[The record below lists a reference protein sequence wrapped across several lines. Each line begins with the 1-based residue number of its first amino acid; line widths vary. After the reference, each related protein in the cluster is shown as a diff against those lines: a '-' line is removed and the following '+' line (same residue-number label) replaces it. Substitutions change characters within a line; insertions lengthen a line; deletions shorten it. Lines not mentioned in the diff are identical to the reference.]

1 MEAAPDRTS
10 EFGALE
16 RAVDDISNQI
26 CHIVDGHFDFTVSS
40 SSDHDAAQKLAM
52 LLNLLL
58 EQARRSTDELK
69 RTNAR
74 LELNLKERTD
84 ELDLVLEGSSDGVW
98 IWDIVDDRMRLS
110 ERGLEVYADKELP
123 RTCDS
128 MFWYDRM
135 HPKDRVS
142 VTNDLVQHFKRRTPS
157 LSTECR
163 MRRADGQYRWVRI
176 SGAARFSESG
186 QALVMAGTQT
196 DIYRQ
201 RSFDA
206 VLNLPNES
214 WFIETLDD
222 ELILLQPLG
231 MLVIEIDQIQQ
242 LRDGLEDI
250 ELSELRREVVNRISR
265 SLPFKATVA
274 SLSNMQ
280 IGVSFDAESS
290 LYDPRKVADL
300 LLDAFDSSFEYRSRS
315 LRLTL
320 SIGAFKLI
328 PDTVTDASQAL
339 RSARHALR
347 QARVSGG
354 SRVCVVGDA
363 RDDDAALALQIES
376 SVRQALAQNRVIPF
390 MQPIVDLR
398 SGAVR
403 GFEALARV
411 VSVNGDVIGPGRFLP
426 VAEQS
431 DLICELGDRVLEHA
445 LAWLASRMEAGIVSE
460 QVTVAINVSERQLLA
475 DGFVGRVHDL
485 LAANGLAP
493 GSLKLEVTE
502 TALVQDFELATSVL
516 KALQAEGVK
525 IALDDFGTGYSSLSY
540 IRDLPVDVL
549 KIDRGFVSDVH
560 LSERKRAILE
570 TVISLGYG
578 LGLEVIAEG
587 IELVEEERVLQRL
600 GVHMGQG
607 NLYGRPSESGRL
619 LRESPL
625 STFVKA

>member
-1 MEAAPDRTS
+1 M
-10 EFGALE
+10 E

-69 RTNAR
+69 RTNAN

-84 ELDLVLEGSSDGVW
+84 ELDLVLKGSGDGVW
-98 IWDIVDDRMRLS
+98 IWDIVDDHMRLS

-123 RTCDS
+123 RISDS
-128 MFWYDRM
+128 SFWYDRM

-142 VTNDLVQHFKRRTPS
+142 VMNDLVQHFKRRTPS
-157 LSTECR
+157 LRTECR
-163 MRRADGQYRWVRI
+163 MRRADGQYRWVRL
-176 SGAARFSESG
+176 SGVARFSESG

-201 RSFDA
+201 RSFDP
-206 VLNLPNES
+206 VLDLPNES
-214 WFIETLDD
+214 WFVETLDD

-231 MLVIEIDQIQQ
+231 MLVIEIDQLQQ

-250 ELSELRREVVNRISR
+250 ELAELRREVVDRVSR

-274 SLSNMQ
+274 SLANMQ
-280 IGVSFDAESS
+280 LGVSFDAESS
-290 LYDPRKVADL
+290 LNDPRKVADI
-300 LLDAFDSSFEYRSRS
+300 LLDEFDGNFEYRSQS

-320 SIGAFKLI
+320 SIGSFKLI
-328 PDTVTDASQAL
+328 PTAVTGASQAL
-339 RSARHALR
+339 KNARQALR
-347 QARVSGG
+347 RARASGG
-354 SRVCVVGDA
+354 ARVCVVGDS

-376 SVRQALAQNRVIPF
+376 SVRQALAQDRVIPF

-411 VSVNGDVIGPGRFLP
+411 ISVNGDVISPGRFLP

-431 DLICELGDRVLEHA
+431 DLICEVGDRVFEHA
-445 LAWLASRMEAGIVSE
+445 LGWLASRIETGDVSE
-460 QVTVAINVSERQLLA
+460 QVTVSINVSGRQLLA
-475 DGFVGRVHDL
+475 DDFAECVRELLDL
-485 LAANGLAP
+485 NGLGP

-502 TALVQDFELATSVL
+502 TALVQDFDAATSVL
-516 KALQAEGVK
+516 KALQAEG
-525 IALDDFGTGYSSLSY
+525 
-540 IRDLPVDVL
+540 
-549 KIDRGFVSDVH
+549 
-560 LSERKRAILE
+560 
-570 TVISLGYG
+570 
-578 LGLEVIAEG
+578 
-587 IELVEEERVLQRL
+587 
-600 GVHMGQG
+600 
-607 NLYGRPSESGRL
+607 
-619 LRESPL
+619 
-625 STFVKA
+625 